1 MYLHSVEFGLFVKK
15 VEIIFDPSS
24 TITCIFSSSQLKIM
38 AQIHLINY
46 LNKYLLS
53 ICHVPVIILG
63 SRESMMNNLTFSVFT
78 ELIF

>member
-1 MYLHSVEFGLFVKK
+1 
-15 VEIIFDPSS
+15 
-24 TITCIFSSSQLKIM
+24 M

-63 SRESMMNNLTFSVFT
+63 STESTVNKLTFSVFT
-78 ELIF
+78 ELSSSGGIQRLDIVNI